1 MSIQDHQQKLEQF
14 IEDTGLGRSGLRF
27 YNVLYALVDFDV
39 VKSPDNEFNTYDVL
53 VRRTHSAP
61 FDMHKLSLVSHKTIW
76 GCVALGHTM
85 ENAARTAKRMFV
97 SKAVT
102 NLYWGLYCA
111 QYKHNNFY
119 EHTSKIDPY
128 RIDGEINPF
137 DLDTTPQQEISYVI
151 PAYNGKTLYLSGL
164 YCSHGTNLDY
174 SGQPRHNIGCYVG
187 NSFKSLDAAI
197 GDRQLK
203 EANYVAN
210 ILTAA

>member
-1 MSIQDHQQKLEQF
+1 MAIQDHQQKLEQF
-14 IEDTGLGRSGLRF
+14 IEDTGLDRSGLKF
-27 YNVLYALVDFDV
+27 YGVLYAVMDFDV
-39 VKSPDNEFNTYDVL
+39 VESPDDEFNTYDVL

-61 FDMHKLSLVSHKTIW
+61 FSMHKLSLMSHKAIDT
-76 GCVALGHTM
+76 CVALGHTM
-85 ENAARTAKRMFV
+85 ENAARAAKRKFV
-97 SKAVT
+97 SKAVS
-102 NLYWGLYCA
+102 NLHWGMYCA
-111 QYKHNNFY
+111 QYSHNNFY

-128 RIDGEINPF
+128 RIDGEIRPF
-137 DLDTTPQQEISYVI
+137 DLDNTPQQEISYVI

-164 YCSHGTNLDY
+164 YCSHGTHFDY
-174 SGQPRHNIGCYVG
+174 NNQPRHNIGCYVG